1 MVQPQVVGQLLTEHF
16 HDRHLDQG
24 EAEGEERLAE
34 VLAIELQ
41 SEDPVEHLAEELEL
55 LAEHLVEQGELEGA
69 DFDLELGQGHPGL
82 MPTSET
88 ASKIKPE
95 TSNPISLVSTLPKR
109 HRY

>member
-1 MVQPQVVGQLLTEHF
+1 MVQPQVVEQLLTEHF

-24 EAEGEERLAE
+24 EAEGEELVLLAE

-41 SEDPVEHLAEELEL
+41 SEDPEEHLAGELEL
-55 LAEHLVEQGELEGA
+55 LVGHLQGELEGV
-69 DFDLELGQGHPGL
+69 DFDLELGQGHPVL
-82 MPTSET
+82 KPTSET

-109 HRY
+109 HRH